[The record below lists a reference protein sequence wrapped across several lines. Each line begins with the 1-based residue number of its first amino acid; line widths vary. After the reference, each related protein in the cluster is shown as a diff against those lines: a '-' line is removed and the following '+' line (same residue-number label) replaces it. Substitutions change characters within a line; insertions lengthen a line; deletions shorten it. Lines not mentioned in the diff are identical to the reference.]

1 MHRTM
6 EIWGKS
12 GVPHYFVLLGRE
24 CAAHCWQRPLTVSL
38 KQTTAEPEH
47 TKKALSTP
55 HALFGPWATRT
66 TGRNDPPLSTQLAL
80 PTTPDP
86 TSAATAA
93 PRCSADSL
101 RHTQCALHS
110 HSSKLVRQ
118 ASLVAR
124 PLPSSYPSD
133 TMANMHTDLPAL
145 YGVLEPLN
153 PLYRDLLRGV
163 AEFERSGI
171 FGEWNK
177 AYPHP
182 ERSFGGAVDKVFEP
196 GADPRTAQWPM
207 VGAPA
212 LPLTIVFT
220 YLVGIALAS
229 YFVRA
234 VGFPKLKLTPLVFL
248 HNLVCALLSVYMV
261 WETALAFHELYDFRR
276 LLDPQRMW
284 CFPLDGIDAGRG
296 KWESPAAH
304 RLASIIYFHFL
315 TKILELGDTCI
326 MVFKQN
332 WNQVR
337 GEAGGAN
344 SWLRGRGVLLHP
356 MPRTDTP
363 ACPRTRRSPSCTS
376 TTTQVSSSR
385 GFCS

>member
-1 MHRTM
+1 M

-55 HALFGPWATRT
+55 HALSVPGQPEPQEETSSHFQNYPHCQQ
-66 TGRNDPPLSTQLAL
+66 PPAL
-80 PTTPDP
+80 PLLPL
-86 TSAATAA
+86 
-93 PRCSADSL
+93 L
-101 RHTQCALHS
+101 RHAAVPIRSGITQCALHS

-163 AEFERSGI
+163 AEFERSGL

>member
-1 MHRTM
+1 
-6 EIWGKS
+6 
-12 GVPHYFVLLGRE
+12 
-24 CAAHCWQRPLTVSL
+24 
-38 KQTTAEPEH
+38 
-47 TKKALSTP
+47 
-55 HALFGPWATRT
+55 
-66 TGRNDPPLSTQLAL
+66 
-80 PTTPDP
+80 
-86 TSAATAA
+86 
-93 PRCSADSL
+93 
-101 RHTQCALHS
+101 
-110 HSSKLVRQ
+110 
-118 ASLVAR
+118 
-124 PLPSSYPSD
+124 
-133 TMANMHTDLPAL
+133 MANMHTDLPAL

-332 WNQVR
+332 WNQISFLHVYHH
-337 GEAGGAN
+337 ASVIITWILFLTYSPGGSPWFACCVNSLVHVFMYTCVQGSVQRLDPSAN
-344 SWLRGRGVLLHP
+344 ARPPAASLHRHYAARAVGINTPLKAALTSIQLIQFVLYLWHTVWVLLLP
-356 MPRTDTP
+356 DPT
-363 ACPRTRRSPSCTS
+363 SCS
-376 TTTQVSSSR
+376 KPLVPIYLGMLQAAVKAE
-385 GFCS
+385 